1 MNMFEVVQMFGS
13 SFLIAVAALL
23 VALSILVFVHEWG
36 HYIIARLCG
45 IRVEIFSIGFGK
57 ELWGFND
64 KHGTRWKVSA
74 VPLGGYV
81 KLFGDTD
88 PASAGHS
95 DNVKEGEE
103 IRPMTKDELEVAF
116 FTKPVWQ
123 RAAVVFAG
131 PAINY
136 IFAIFLLSG
145 LYMYVGQ
152 PVVPPV
158 ASAVIQGS
166 SADKAGLLPHDQILS
181 IDGIHVKDFSH
192 IRREMMVSLE
202 VERKLEVL
210 RDGKTIE
217 LKATPTIITRTDGM
231 GFKSTTGVLGIA
243 PPDQG
248 ILISQVVS
256 VDGVDMNDPKA
267 IIDLLKTKF
276 GMQVQVGVKYKNV
289 ETIDKYIIVPDAKM
303 NETLGTQKDIRDEV
317 LIISRG
323 ASKTYINH
331 TIMTAAQS
339 AMAEAKDLT
348 VRSLQ
353 AMGQIVTGNR
363 SATELGGLP
372 RIAAVAGDM
381 AQQGLIPF
389 ILLIA
394 LLSVNLGLI
403 NLLPIPLLDGGH
415 LLFYAVE
422 SVLGRPIPEQM
433 QEYAFRAGMVF
444 LVSLMAFA
452 NINDLV
458 QLSGILE
465 PK

>member
-95 DNVKEGEE
+95 ENVKEGEE

-136 IFAIFLLSG
+136 IFAIILLSG

-158 ASAVIQGS
+158 ASAVIKGS
-166 SADKAGLLPHDQILS
+166 SADKAGMLPHDQILS
-181 IDGIHVKDFSH
+181 IDGHRINDFSD

-210 RDGKTIE
+210 RDGKNIE
-217 LKATPTIITRTDGM
+217 LKATPTVVTRTDGM
-231 GFKSTTGVLGIA
+231 GFKSTTAVLGIA

-256 VDGVDMNDPKA
+256 VDGVEMNDPKA
-267 IIDLLKTKF
+267 IIDLLKSKF
-276 GMQVQVGVKYKNV
+276 GVQVDIGVKYKNV
-289 ETIDKYIIVPDAKM
+289 ETVDRYIIVPDAKM
-303 NETLGTQKDIRDEV
+303 NEALGSQKDILDEI
-317 LIISRG
+317 LIISQG
-323 ASKTYINH
+323 ASKTYLQH
-331 TIMTAAQS
+331 TMMTAAQS
-339 AMAEAKDLT
+339 AIAEAKDLT

-458 QLSGILE
+458 QLSGILD